1 MIFSYSGLEL
11 LALLLVLELIVETV
25 LVVVFSHFMQ
35 SAFAILI
42 TFLSLSL

>member
-25 LVVVFSHFMQ
+25 LVVF
-35 SAFAILI
+35 
-42 TFLSLSL
+42 FLTLCSRLLQF